1 MSLKTLRSGDFSE
14 FKRLAQFETREQMD
28 LAIRS
33 FLYKNKHNLTDSEQA
48 IIKICS
54 QLAYR
59 LKGVIFTS
67 YNYISEK
74 TGFSTK
80 TVQRAIKKFIDLS
93 FLEKHSTIRKR
104 GGKGHNVYVIKP
116 CDIVD
121 FDSLKSSN
129 VQSNVQS
136 EMSNRQ
142 KPSNPDV
149 SRDEDLKNQKDS
161 MISDSMSTKREKNIV
176 HKVEDAD
183 DIDISLLVDH
193 YVPKEFVTYAR
204 LVFDK
209 PRNINIAW
217 NLLRRIL
224 NKVKGYDNSA
234 KIEIAVKSI
243 ASLFNKIKEKRNT
256 SSPIT
261 NPFGYLMGICRNI
274 LKSETYFHEDTSVT
288 EKDED
293 IFALDNIPNT
303 LKKAWNLTDS
313 FSKTNKR
320 TSVFILDN
328 IFDEDAE
335 KLGIY

>member
-33 FLYKNKHNLTDSEQA
+33 FLYRNKHNLTDSEQA
-48 IIKICS
+48 IIKVCS

-59 LKGVIFTS
+59 LKGVIFTT

-74 TGFSTK
+74 TGFSSK

-116 CDIVD
+116 CDTVD
-121 FDSLKSSN
+121 FESLKSSN

-142 KPSNPDV
+142 NPTNPCV
-149 SRDEDLKNQKDS
+149 SRDEDLKIQGDS
-161 MISDSMSTKREKNIV
+161 MISDSKSTKREKNIV
-176 HKVEDAD
+176 HKVEDTV

-193 YVPKEFVTYAR
+193 YVPKEFVTYGK

-209 PRNINIAW
+209 PRSINIAW
-217 NLLRRIL
+217 NLLKRIL
-224 NKVKGYDNSA
+224 KKAKGLDSSE
-234 KIEIAVKSI
+234 KIEVALKSI
-243 ASLFNKIKEKRNT
+243 LSLFNKIKEKRNT
-256 SSPIT
+256 SSPII
-261 NPFGYLMGICRNI
+261 NPFGYLTGICRNI
-274 LKSETYFHEDTSVT
+274 LKNETYFLDDVPNAT
-288 EKDED
+288 ESED
-293 IFALDNIPNT
+293 IFSLNNIPES
-303 LKKAWNLTDS
+303 LKKTWNLTENTNENSSAFS
-313 FSKTNKR
+313 FNN
-320 TSVFILDN
+320 FY
-328 IFDEDAE
+328 DEDAE